1 MVRKKK
7 TTGKKTGGFGGFFS
21 KQKKKRQPKARPS
34 FVTGLKVALTI
45 LFLTVLAGGGA
56 MGLLY
61 LDRYVKAAAA
71 EEIPEGTV
79 VFKRPPIWLNQE
91 WKDWIQ
97 ETLGSA
103 TFPLDIDSAEIIFEK
118 LQPVSW
124 FKDLT
129 VQTEP
134 NGINVYAEYRRPV
147 GLVTSGNKKLYIGD
161 DMAVMNYIPITAIPV
176 IEIKGASSKAPVPG
190 QVWLA
195 EDAKAAVE
203 LLNLLYR
210 IDQLYQQQ
218 TEAQKNRK
226 TPSPGGRIPQKPLL
240 NEIESIDVSNFAG
253 RKSSSSD
260 KPHLVLNVKDGT
272 KVYWG
277 AAWGQA
283 ATAFEADEK
292 TKLDRLYQWF
302 MEHNNTLQGTAPII
316 ELRWLE
322 DSIPRP
328 R

>member
-1 MVRKKK
+1 MARKKK
-7 TTGKKTGGFGGFFS
+7 TKTKKTGGFFS
-21 KQKKKRQPKARPS
+21 KKKTHRKTKNRPS
-34 FVTGLKVALTI
+34 FATGLKVALTI
-45 LFLTVLAGGGA
+45 LFLAVLAAGGA
-56 MGLLY
+56 VGLRY

-79 VFKRPPIWLNQE
+79 VFKKPPIWLNQE

-103 TFPLDIDSAEIIFEK
+103 AFPLDASTAQIVSEK
-118 LQPVSW
+118 LKPVAW
-124 FKDLT
+124 FKDLA

-147 GLVTSGNKKLYIGD
+147 GLVTSGGKKLYIGD
-161 DMAVMNYIPITAIPV
+161 DMTVMDYIPMTAIPIV
-176 IEIKGASSKAPVPG
+176 EIKGASTKAPELG

-195 EDAKAAVE
+195 GDAQAAVE

-210 IDQLYQQQ
+210 IDQLYQQEMEQ
-218 TEAQKNRK
+218 QKTRK
-226 TPSPGGRIPQKPLL
+226 TTSPGGKIPEKPLL
-240 NEIESIDVSNFAG
+240 NEIDSIDVSNFAG
-253 RKSSSSD
+253 RKSSSHD
-260 KPHLVLNVKDGT
+260 TPQIILNVKDGT

-302 MEHNNTLQGTAPII
+302 MEHNNTLQGTVKII
-316 ELRWLE
+316 ELRWLQ

>member
-1 MVRKKK
+1 MARKKK
-7 TTGKKTGGFGGFFS
+7 TTRKKTGGFGGFFS
-21 KQKKKRQPKARPS
+21 KTKKRRKTKNRPS
-34 FVTGLKVALTI
+34 FATGVKVALTI
-45 LFLTVLAGGGA
+45 LFLTVLVGGGA
-56 MGLLY
+56 VGLIY

-71 EEIPEGTV
+71 DEIPEGTV
-79 VFKRPPIWLNQE
+79 VFKKPPTWLNQE

-97 ETLGSA
+97 DVLGSA
-103 TFPLDIDSAEIIFEK
+103 AFPLDTHSAQIVSGK
-118 LQPVSW
+118 LKPVAW

-134 NGINVYAEYRRPV
+134 NGINVYAAYRRPV
-147 GLVTSGNKKLYIGD
+147 GLISSGKKKLYIGD
-161 DMAVMNYIPITAIPV
+161 DMAVMNYIPMAAIPV
-176 IEIKGASSKAPVPG
+176 IEIKGASTKAPEPG

-210 IDQLYQQQ
+210 IDQLYQQD
-218 TEAQKNRK
+218 TG
-226 TPSPGGRIPQKPLL
+226 TSTGGKIPEKPLL
-240 NEIESIDVSNFAG
+240 NEIDSIDVSNFAG
-253 RKSSSSD
+253 RQSRSHD
-260 KPHLVLNVKDGT
+260 KPQIVLNVKDGT

-283 ATAFEADEK
+283 ANAFEADEK

-302 MEHNNTLQGTAPII
+302 MEHNNSLQGTVKII
-316 ELRWLE
+316 ELRWLQ

>member
-1 MVRKKK
+1 MARKKK
-7 TTGKKTGGFGGFFS
+7 TKIKKTGAGFGGFFS
-21 KQKKKRQPKARPS
+21 KSKKSRKPKDGRS
-34 FVTGLKVALTI
+34 FVTGLKIALTI

-56 MGLLY
+56 VGLIY
-61 LDRYVKAAAA
+61 LDRYVKTAAA

-79 VFKRPPIWLNQE
+79 VFKKPPIWLNQE

-97 ETLGSA
+97 GVLDGA
-103 TFPLDIDSAEIIFEK
+103 TFPLDEQRAKIIFEK
-118 LQPVSW
+118 LTPVAW

-129 VQTEP
+129 VETEP

-147 GLVTSGNKKLYIGD
+147 GLVTSGRNKFYIGD
-161 DMAVMNYIPITAIPV
+161 DMTVMNYIPMTAIPV
-176 IEIKGASSKAPVPG
+176 VEIKGASTKTPEPG

-203 LLNLLYR
+203 LLSLLYR
-210 IDQLYQQQ
+210 IDQLYQQ
-218 TEAQKNRK
+218 EMEKGK
-226 TPSPGGRIPQKPLL
+226 GGKIPEKPLL
-240 NEIESIDVSNFAG
+240 NEIDSIDVSNFAG
-253 RKSSSSD
+253 RKSRSHD
-260 KPHLVLNVKDGT
+260 KPQIVLNVKDGT

-283 ATAFEADEK
+283 AIAFEADEK

-302 MEHNNTLQGTAPII
+302 MEHNNSLQGTVKII
-316 ELRWLE
+316 ELRWLQ

-328 R
+328 

>member
-1 MVRKKK
+1 MARKKK

-21 KQKKKRQPKARPS
+21 KQKKERQPKARPS
-34 FVTGLKVALTI
+34 FVTGLKIALTI
-45 LFLTVLAGGGA
+45 LFLTVLAAGGA
-56 MGLLY
+56 IGLMY
-61 LDRYVKAAAA
+61 LDRYVKTAAAD
-71 EEIPEGTV
+71 EIPEGTV
-79 VFKRPPIWLNQE
+79 VFKKPPIWLNQE
-91 WKDWIQ
+91 WKDWI
-97 ETLGSA
+97 EDVLGGA
-103 TFPLDIDSAEIIFEK
+103 TFPLDVHAAQAISEK
-118 LQPVSW
+118 LKPVAW
-124 FKDLT
+124 FKEIL

-134 NGINVYAEYRRPV
+134 NCINVYAEYRQPV
-147 GLVTSGNKKLYIGD
+147 GLVVSKNNKVYVAD
-161 DMAVMNYIPITAIPV
+161 DMAIMNYIPITAVPV
-176 IEIKGASSKAPVPG
+176 IEIKGASSKAPEPG

-203 LLNLLYR
+203 LLSLLYR
-210 IDQLYQQQ
+210 IDQLYQQE
-218 TEAQKNRK
+218 TEKQKNSK
-226 TPSPGGRIPQKPLL
+226 TAPGGKIPGKPLL
-240 NEIESIDVSNFAG
+240 NEIASIDVSNFAG
-253 RKSSSSD
+253 RKSASLD
-260 KPHLVLNVKDGT
+260 KPHIILNVTDGT

>member
-1 MVRKKK
+1 MARKKK
-7 TTGKKTGGFGGFFS
+7 TTVKKTGGFGGFFS
-21 KQKKKRQPKARPS
+21 KTKKRRKTKDRPS
-34 FVTGLKVALTI
+34 FATGLKVALTI

-56 MGLLY
+56 VGLIY

-79 VFKRPPIWLNQE
+79 VFKKPPTWLNQE

-103 TFPLDIDSAEIIFEK
+103 AFPLDAHAAQIVSEK
-118 LQPVSW
+118 LKPVAW
-124 FKDLT
+124 FKDMT

-147 GLVTSGNKKLYIGD
+147 GLVTSGSKKSYIGD
-161 DMAVMNYIPITAIPV
+161 DMAAMDYIPMTAIPIV
-176 IEIKGASSKAPVPG
+176 EIKGASTKAPEPG

-195 EDAKAAVE
+195 EDARAAVE

-210 IDQLYQQQ
+210 IDQLYQQESEEQ
-218 TEAQKNRK
+218 RAGK
-226 TPSPGGRIPQKPLL
+226 TTSPGGKIPEKPLL
-240 NEIESIDVSNFAG
+240 NEIASIDVSNFAG
-253 RKSSSSD
+253 RKSTSLD
-260 KPHLVLNVKDGT
+260 TPHIVLNVKDGT

-277 AAWGQA
+277 AAWGQS

-302 MEHNNTLQGTAPII
+302 MEHNNTLQGTVKVID
-316 ELRWLE
+316 LRWLH

-328 R
+328 Q